1 VLPNLTAGFGRS
13 LEECCTEHGGSLDVK
28 DVSDAAFQ
36 LLSKY
41 LDAWDER
48 QLIDDEE
55 SELVELFDTK
65 SSLDNRYGET
75 VQTNVVSY
83 ASAADSMTSFIGEL
97 KIFH

>member
-1 VLPNLTAGFGRS
+1 
-13 LEECCTEHGGSLDVK
+13 VK